1 MNQSQAKDLFQL
13 QTELIDMKVEMA
25 VSKTIDH
32 AIEKLSDLITGVR
45 DELRAEIRVVDN
57 RISSVDKRISSVE
70 HRLVAVETKLGVKH
84 GTRTEI
90 RSQFIAYSFKTGSAI
105 FGGAVM
111 YGIMILHAW
120 LIK

>member
-1 MNQSQAKDLFQL
+1 MNHAQAKELFQL

-45 DELRAEIRVVDN
+45 DELRTEIR
-57 RISSVDKRISSVE
+57 SVDKRISSVE
-70 HRLVAVETKLGVKH
+70 HRLVAVETKLGIKH
-84 GTRTEI
+84 VTHTEI
-90 RSQFIAYSFKTGSAI
+90 RSRFIDYSFKVGSAI
-105 FGGAVM
+105 MGGAVT
-111 YGIMILHAW
+111 YGGMMIYAW

>member
-1 MNQSQAKDLFQL
+1 MDNSQAKDLFQL
-13 QTELIDMKVEMA
+13 QTDLIDMKVEMA

-32 AIEKLSDLITGVR
+32 AIEKLSGLITGVR
-45 DELRAEIRVVDN
+45 DELRAEIR
-57 RISSVDKRISSVE
+57 SVDKRISSVE

-84 GTRTEI
+84 GARTEI

-105 FGGAVM
+105 IGGAVM